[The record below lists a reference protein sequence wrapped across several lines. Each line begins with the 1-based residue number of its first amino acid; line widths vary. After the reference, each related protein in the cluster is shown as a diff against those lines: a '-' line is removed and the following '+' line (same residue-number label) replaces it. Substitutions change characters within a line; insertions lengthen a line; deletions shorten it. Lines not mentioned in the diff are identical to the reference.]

1 MAAVNHNRSF
11 TSALIDPS
19 SAVSTPE
26 VVTEWLGVL
35 TTYLLILSYISI
47 FILGLI
53 GNVLVIVTLTRNKRF
68 KVPTNA
74 FLLNLAV
81 SDLLVG
87 VFCMPF
93 TLSGIVFREFIFGD
107 LMCKAVPYVQAVAV
121 AVSAWTLVMIS
132 FERYFAVCQPLRC
145 RTWQSSWHAVKLII
159 VIWIVALILMLPLG
173 CLNRLIEMERF
184 KGKYKCR
191 EKWPSPALET
201 AFNLAL
207 DAVLFAVPLAIMGT
221 AYVQISW
228 TLKKGIK
235 DHERCVNAIP
245 ITRTSGLM
253 IKDRSCD
260 DEGGGKQN
268 GKKVADKEPMLI
280 VKWCRMTENNSD
292 YEEDNVDEAPAER
305 EVNGG
310 DSLRM
315 SRTVSTH
322 HRRELLIGHLRSNN
336 LEQRM
341 AVKRKVIRMMFVV
354 VLEFFICWTPLYTIN
369 TISSISPEYLSPLG
383 SFGPPLFLLL
393 SYISSCCN
401 PITYCFMNNNFRRE
415 FRRAVGCNSKRGY
428 LGSQAA
434 RTRSPR
440 ARLRDVQ
447 RSSPHEE
454 DLSRNLSRRELR
466 IDESLIITREA
477 AVDER
482 KIHQI
487 SSSQESGNVAF
498 GRLPGTTRTR

>member
-315 SRTVSTH
+315 SRTRSLQSLPAVIAARGLFQSVPAASS
-322 HRRELLIGHLRSNN
+322 ISLRSNN

-434 RTRSPR
+434 RSRPLR
-440 ARLRDVQ
+440 NRVPAIKLARIASEGQSSGLSDGVQ
-447 RSSPHEE
+447 TPHSI
-454 DLSRNLSRRELR
+454 DPHQLQHDTVVHDELDDR
-466 IDESLIITREA
+466 HR
-477 AVDER
+477 
-482 KIHQI
+482 HQ
-487 SSSQESGNVAF
+487 AF
-498 GRLPGTTRTR
+498 